1 MIDADQI
8 ETFNMDRA
16 QYAAYAAERARERQL
31 ARQATTDT
39 PDTTRPLSGP
49 ENEVTR

>member
-1 MIDADQI
+1 MIDAEQI
-8 ETFNMDRA
+8 ETWNMDRA

-31 ARQATTDT
+31 APEGTTDH

-49 ENEVTR
+49 ENEA

>member
-16 QYAAYAAERARERQL
+16 QYAAYAADRARERQL
-31 ARQATTDT
+31 APEGGTDT
-39 PDTTRPLSGP
+39 PDNETATSGP
-49 ENEVTR
+49 ENEA